1 MVKLVVCSQVK
12 EIKDRFHIMRC
23 ISESVSSFR
32 SQCYWS
38 ENWITSNN
46 HTGVNIRESWPWD
59 AFRAAIGDEKA
70 PPATPRTWE
79 PFEEL
84 DLTVAPTLACKPF
97 TSSPTSGTQS
107 SCTLELE
114 DFYWPIVIGDEFLL
128 IVLNKGIIQWFLI
141 ARKLLTYIFDQVL
154 VWLFGYGFIS
164 GCPMCVPLDHPIS
177 ILNQSKEVLSVSD
190 LTFVK
195 ILVPQ
200 NLNFNSSLIRVLKYF
215 KLGMYAFLRL
225 M

>member
-84 DLTVAPTLACKPF
+84 DLTVAPTLACKPI
-97 TSSPTSGTQS
+97 TSSPNPWITGERPSEVFLFPSNPLPLFCCPGQAALS
-107 SCTLELE
+107 SQWGVQLQAA
-114 DFYWPIVIGDEFLL
+114 PIQTCCWGACLL
-128 IVLNKGIIQWFLI
+128 CSSVLLQPLPLG
-141 ARKLLTYIFDQVL
+141 
-154 VWLFGYGFIS
+154 
-164 GCPMCVPLDHPIS
+164 VPGAS
-177 ILNQSKEVLSVSD
+177 QM
-190 LTFVK
+190 F
-195 ILVPQ
+195 
-200 NLNFNSSLIRVLKYF
+200 
-215 KLGMYAFLRL
+215 
-225 M
+225 